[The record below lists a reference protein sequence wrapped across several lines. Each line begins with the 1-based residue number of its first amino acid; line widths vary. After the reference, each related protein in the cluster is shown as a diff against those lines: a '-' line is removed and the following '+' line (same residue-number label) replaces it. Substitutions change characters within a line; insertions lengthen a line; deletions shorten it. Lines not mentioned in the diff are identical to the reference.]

1 MKTNLFIYFDI
12 LLQKTATFK
21 NKFVILI
28 VDISTVM
35 LDTKYDKLQILKV
48 NEHLFGLSKQLV

>member
-1 MKTNLFIYFDI
+1 M
-12 LLQKTATFK
+12 
-21 NKFVILI
+21 ILI

-35 LDTKYDKLQILKV
+35 LDTKYDKLQMLKV

>member
-1 MKTNLFIYFDI
+1 MYCYRKQLH
-12 LLQKTATFK
+12 LK

-48 NEHLFGLSKQLV
+48 NEHLFGLSKHLV

>member
-1 MKTNLFIYFDI
+1 MKTNLFIFFEL
-12 LLQKTATFK
+12 LLQKIATLK
-21 NKFVILI
+21 KIFVILI

-35 LDTKYDKLQILKV
+35 LDTKYDKLQMLKV